1 MIEKDDQ
8 PGRGDDEWP
17 PSIDSIEHDVKATAG
32 AGGSSH
38 S

>member
-8 PGRGDDEWP
+8 PGRGDEWP